1 MTADSR
7 PPHALAPY
15 GAFAGCSL
23 VWGSTFLLISIGNET
38 VPPLWAATL
47 RLGLAAIVLVALTR
61 LTDQPLPRGP
71 ALSAAAGFGFLNFG
85 LSFCLL
91 YWGEK
96 TVPSGL
102 AAVLYG
108 TVPLS
113 TALFARVA
121 GLERLHA
128 LKITGALV
136 ALSGIA
142 VIFSGQLTAR
152 VSALPLAAIFTAATC
167 ASASGVVLKRGPRQH
182 PFGAN
187 AVGALVGFAVC
198 GAGSFLL
205 REPHAIPTTAPA
217 IAPILYLTF
226 AGSVVAFGLY
236 AWLVNHWDVTRI
248 SFVAVVVP
256 VVALLLG
263 TAVRH
268 ERLTSA
274 HQAGSLLVLA
284 GLVLGIVGDRR
295 RAAARAP
302 ALAGAREAS

>member
-1 MTADSR
+1 MIAVSR
-7 PPHALAPY
+7 PSHALAPY

-23 VWGSTFLLISIGNET
+23 VWGSTFLIISIGNDT

-47 RLGLAAIVLVALTR
+47 RLGMAAIVLVALTR
-61 LTDQPLPRGP
+61 LTGHALPRGP
-71 ALSAAAGFGFLNFG
+71 ALSAAAGLGFLNFG

-113 TALFARVA
+113 TALFARAA
-121 GLERLHA
+121 GLERLNA
-128 LKITGALV
+128 LKIAGAIV
-136 ALSGIA
+136 ALLGIG

-152 VSALPLAAIFTAATC
+152 VSALPLLAIFAAATL

-182 PFGAN
+182 PLGAN
-187 AVGALVGFAVC
+187 AVAAIVGFVVC
-198 GAGSFLL
+198 GIGSFLA
-205 REPHAIPTTAPA
+205 REPHAIPTTARA
-217 IAPILYLTF
+217 IAPILYLTI
-226 AGSVVAFGLY
+226 AGSVIAFGLY
-236 AWLVNHWDVTRI
+236 AWLVNHWDLTRI

-268 ERLTSA
+268 ERLTA
-274 HQAGSLLVLA
+274 GHQAGSLLVLG
-284 GLVLGIVGDRR
+284 GLLLGILADRR

-302 ALAGAREAS
+302 ALAGARETS